1 MLFCDYWVYFLQI
14 PYYLC
19 TVAMPTTRLN
29 LKMSGW
35 ILRFTPYFFC
45 FTLFYYAHS
54 QIICN
59 FANIYF

>member
-35 ILRFTPYFFC
+35 IFTVHPLLFLFHIILLR
-45 FTLFYYAHS
+45 TLTDYL
-54 QIICN
+54 
-59 FANIYF
+59 